1 MKIDNT
7 ILRHYLKNTYFITGT
22 AYAGKS
28 TMVNLLSQR
37 YGLTPCKE
45 NYHMQVSEQ
54 VALPQLYP
62 NLCYFQTMSGWPEF
76 LNRTPQEYEAWIR
89 GSSREATEFE
99 VAQLLALSQ
108 NGRVIVDTN
117 IPLDLLREISDY
129 RHVAVMLAPEWMS
142 VERFFDREDEEK
154 QFLLQQIGLCENPQA
169 TMENFRQ
176 CLMKINSPECYQ
188 EYAQSGFFTIVR
200 ESGERDTREQTL
212 LALARHFGLEDGE

>member
-1 MKIDNT
+1 MKIENN
-7 ILRHYLKNTYFITGT
+7 ILKHYLSHTYFITGT

-28 TMVNLLSQR
+28 TMVSLLAQR
-37 YGLTPCKE
+37 YGLTACTE
-45 NYHMQVSEQ
+45 NYHMQVSRQ
-54 VALPQLYP
+54 VAQPQIQP

-89 GSSREATEFE
+89 ESSREAAEFE

-108 NGRVIVDTN
+108 SGGVIVDTN
-117 IPLDLLREISDY
+117 IPLDLLHEISDY
-129 RHVAVMLAPEWMS
+129 RHVAVMLAPQWMS

-154 QFLLQQIGLCENPQA
+154 QFLLRQIQRCEDPKA
-169 TMENFRQ
+169 TTENFRQ

-200 ESGERDTREQTL
+200 DSTGRDTRQETL
-212 LALARHFGLEDGE
+212 MALARHFGLEDGK